1 MRKFVQSIFALA
13 VAGLLLV
20 SAQVGAADSLKD
32 KAEDPVRLCQSGCK
46 VHQDSLAYETCML
59 KCQDDH
65 KASKPAISTV
75 PAKKK

>member
-1 MRKFVQSIFALA
+1 MRNFVLTRLA
-13 VAGLLLV
+13 VAVAGWVLITLP
-20 SAQVGAADSLKD
+20 AGAANSPKD

-75 PAKKK
+75 PARKK

>member
-1 MRKFVQSIFALA
+1 MRNFFLTRLA
-13 VAGLLLV
+13 VAVAGWALI
-20 SAQVGAADSLKD
+20 SMPAGAAELSKT
-32 KAEDPVRLCQSGCK
+32 KAEDPVRVCQSGCK

-75 PAKKK
+75 PARKK